1 MNKQLLA
8 VLVGGV
14 ALFASVEANASL
26 LAGSASFS
34 GSGSYNGDLNILI
47 DKVIPDEG
55 TQWQTSTVWWE
66 GLAPSFT
73 MDYGAV
79 VRVEDLL
86 LSLDNN
92 DSYKVSYSSDN
103 VSWTELFTVQEG
115 QGNVGWGMDTFSTNA
130 SADASLYV
138 NAFDFS
144 AIEARYIKIAAIGG
158 DNMYS
163 IGEIQ
168 ASGSPVPVPSAML
181 LLSVGCSAL
190 ALISRKRRI
199 N

>member
-34 GSGSYNGDLNILI
+34 GSGSYIGDLSVLT
-47 DKVIPDEG
+47 DGVIPSEG
-55 TQWQTSTVWWE
+55 TEWQTTTLSWN

-115 QGNVGWGMDTFSTNA
+115 QGNVGWGMDTFSTDA